1 MANFNTPYNLERDG
15 QIEFFDNFG
24 IPYDDDNSVLVD
36 YTDGVYNG
44 NILEFKKDIQNTNE
58 VLFQAIKYLSKMR
71 VHGESVP
78 ATIILVD
85 LNSTL
90 AYVFHSSDLLLY
102 YFVHPGLIASPA
114 NAPRKSTSS
123 CKGSIVPF
131 HVEQSTW

>member
-1 MANFNTPYNLERDG
+1 MANFNTPYNVERDG

-71 VHGESVP
+71 VHGE
-78 ATIILVD
+78 
-85 LNSTL
+85 
-90 AYVFHSSDLLLY
+90 
-102 YFVHPGLIASPA
+102 
-114 NAPRKSTSS
+114 
-123 CKGSIVPF
+123 
-131 HVEQSTW
+131 